1 MNRRS
6 ADRLQ
11 RRRRLLEKE
20 NDRLVAQLAESQMN
34 NFNLRNDIKA

>member
-11 RRRRLLEKE
+11 RRKRLLEKE
-20 NDRLVAQLAESQMN
+20 NDRLLTQLSESQMN
-34 NFNLRNDIKA
+34 NFNL